1 MATLHPDALG
11 DTGSGPVTVSVLGP
25 LVVTVGG
32 REVSAGSRR
41 QRALLQ
47 RLVIGGS
54 DVVPVDTLIGDLWTA
69 PPPRALAALQV
80 HVSNLRRILEPHRPA
95 RGRPRVLVG
104 ASPGYGLILPE
115 DAVDTRRVDG
125 ALIRART
132 AADAADARRILADA
146 LGHWRGAA
154 YAEVRDF
161 PWATAEAA
169 RLDDL
174 RLVARELHAACG
186 LRLADHAAVVAEL
199 TGIVRDRPDR
209 EESVRLLATA
219 LYRSGRQLDALDVL
233 ARSRR
238 HLADEFGVDPAPRL
252 RSLESDILAHRDVDV
267 PTLPPDWQEPSTTPV
282 ATVRVPRS
290 RPSAEPAVDARPAES
305 ARLREVLTRTRVQSR
320 ATTIWVTGEAG
331 DGKTT
336 LAGRAADEVRAHGT
350 TVATGRCSEVPG
362 APPGWPWERIEQEL
376 AGQDPAAPQDP
387 TATRVPTRSAF
398 ERAHHLEELCERN
411 LAGGGALV
419 LVLDDLHRA
428 DETTVHVLRHLV
440 AAFWDRPLAVV
451 ATYRPSEVTPT
462 LLPALAPGRHR
473 SDTVALAGVGSE
485 GVRAVARAVGVVLS
499 QDVAD
504 RIARRSGGNPL
515 FAREL
520 ARLVGSHGP
529 RQADV
534 AVPDGI
540 DAVLRARLARLPEN
554 TTVLL
559 RRAAVLGRDV
569 DLDVLADITDEED
582 WLDALEPAI
591 VDGVLEDVAP
601 TRVRFSHTLFRD
613 VLYADQP
620 RLRRAR
626 VHARVAAAL
635 RRRPQPETTAVAH
648 HALASATAATAAES
662 VALALAAARDADE
675 AGAWSTSLDLRR
687 RAREVA
693 ETADPPDPALLH
705 DVLVPLIGSAARA
718 GDATGARRLRR
729 EAIELADRLG
739 RSPFAAATGW
749 TAPPV
754 WSLRDSAEPD
764 RPMIAV
770 LDRLLDE
777 TVDPGDRARL
787 HAAAFFEW
795 EGLDDAAAER
805 HAVSAVREADR
816 SGDPEAVCRALG
828 AFGYLAYGPDHDD
841 AREPAARRLLAVA
854 ADRERGDHVAVAY
867 FQLFLAACAR
877 ADLVAARAELDR
889 ALAAAAGTQ
898 LLELVGVAEL
908 FDALVHAL
916 AGDVD
921 EAVRRYDAL
930 SRDMAEQGLSLASVF
945 GLISRVMRA
954 QATGVV
960 DDDLWQR
967 TRRAANDTWFPV
979 EVPTAFVHLL
989 AGDRGTA
996 AALYRRSPR
1005 PARDYAWRAWTVM
1018 RAHLAA
1024 AAADLEECRLVYDA
1038 LLPFTGTFGGLDA
1051 GSFSVG
1057 TVDAALAAT
1066 AAALGRDD
1074 DAAVHRRRAE
1084 ETEDRVRHAARALL
1098 TARTPPVPDGGAA
1111 TPSP

>member
-1 MATLHPDALG
+1 MVTPASDSHSAPA
-11 DTGSGPVTVSVLGP
+11 PVTISVLGP
-25 LVVTVGG
+25 PVVTVGG
-32 REVSAGSRR
+32 QEVSAGSRR

-54 DVVPVDTLIGDLWTA
+54 DVVPVDTLIDDLWTT

-104 ASPGYGLILPE
+104 ASPGYGLVLPE
-115 DAVDTRRVDG
+115 DAVDSRRVDR
-125 ALIRART
+125 ALTLART
-132 AADAADARRILADA
+132 SPDVPGARRLLADA
-146 LGHWRGAA
+146 LGLWRGAA
-154 YAEVRDF
+154 YAEVRDV

-238 HLADEFGVDPAPRL
+238 HLADEFGVDPAPPL
-252 RSLESDILAHRDVDV
+252 RSLESDILAHRDVST
-267 PTLPPDWQEPSTTPV
+267 PPPDHEEPSAPPV
-282 ATVRVPRS
+282 VTLRSPRP
-290 RPSAEPAVDARPAES
+290 RTAAVPAVDARPAES
-305 ARLREVLTRTRVQSR
+305 ARVAAVLARTRAKSR
-320 ATTIWVTGEAG
+320 AATIWVTGEAG

-336 LAGRAADEVRAHGT
+336 LAALAADGVRAHGA

-362 APPGWPWERIEQEL
+362 APPGWPWERIDAEL
-376 AGQDPAAPQDP
+376 AGRDPASGRDA
-387 TATRVPTRSAF
+387 VRSAF
-398 ERAHHLEELCERN
+398 DRAHRLEEVCERH
-411 LAGGGALV
+411 LSGGGALV

-440 AAFWDRPLAVV
+440 AAFWDRPFAVV

-473 SDTVALAGVGSE
+473 SEVVALAGVDSE

-499 QDVAD
+499 RDVAD

-569 DLDVLADITDEED
+569 DLDVLAEITDEED

-591 VDGVLEDVAP
+591 VDGVLEDLAP

-626 VHARVAAAL
+626 VHARIAAAL
-635 RRRPQPETTAVAH
+635 RGRPQSDATALAH
-648 HALASATAATAAES
+648 HALASATGATAADS
-662 VALALAAARDADE
+662 VALALAAARTADE
-675 AGAWSTSLDLRR
+675 AGAWSTSLELRR
-687 RAREVA
+687 RARDVA

-718 GDATGARRLRR
+718 GDGTGARRIRR
-729 EAIELADRLG
+729 DAVDLADRLG
-739 RSPFAAATGW
+739 LSPFAAATGW

-764 RPMIAV
+764 RAMIAV

-777 TVDPGDRARL
+777 TDDPGDRALL

-816 SGDPEAVCRALG
+816 SDDPEALCRALG

-854 ADRERGDHVAVAY
+854 DARGRGDHVALAR
-867 FQLFLAACAR
+867 FQLFLAACSR
-877 ADLVAARAELDR
+877 ADLAAARIELDR
-889 ALAAAAGTQ
+889 ALSAAAGNQ

-908 FDALVHAL
+908 FDALIHAL

-930 SRDMAEQGLSLASVF
+930 ARDMAEQGLSLASVF

-954 QATGVV
+954 QVTGVV
-960 DDDLWQR
+960 DDDLWRR
-967 TRRAANDTWFPV
+967 TRRAADDTWFPV

-989 AGDRGTA
+989 AGDRETA
-996 AALYRRSPR
+996 AALYRRSRDR
-1005 PARDYAWRAWTVM
+1005 PATTPGAPGRSCAPTSRRRRATSPN
-1018 RAHLAA
+1018 AA
-1024 AAADLEECRLVYDA
+1024 RCTTRCFRSPARS
-1038 LLPFTGTFGGLDA
+1038 A
-1051 GSFSVG
+1051 GSTRARSRWGPSTARWRRRPRHSVG
-1057 TVDAALAAT
+1057 TTPLRT
-1066 AAALGRDD
+1066 I
-1074 DAAVHRRRAE
+1074 AAVPTRRRSASSVL
-1084 ETEDRVRHAARALL
+1084 RGHC
-1098 TARTPPVPDGGAA
+1098 
-1111 TPSP
+1111 